1 MLCSMLLNGLVQA
14 MHVMPLTAGK
24 DFEIV
29 SFSFD
34 PHERPNLAAQKKQ
47 HYVRDYGRQQAA
59 EGWHFLTGSEESVR
73 RLTDEIGFRYKY
85 DAATGQWAH
94 TSGIVLLT
102 PSGVVSKYFYGIE
115 YDPKDLRLGMI
126 EASNGKVGSLVDSV
140 VLYCFQY
147 NPATGKYSIAIMR
160 LLRTAAVATVLLIAT
175 YVLLNAKRKR
185 WA

>member
-1 MLCSMLLNGLVQA
+1 
-14 MHVMPLTAGK
+14 
-24 DFEIV
+24 
-29 SFSFD
+29 
-34 PHERPNLAAQKKQ
+34 LAAQKKQ

-160 LLRTAAVATVLLIAT
+160 LLRTTAVATVLLIAT